1 MRSSRVRLPGIGTP
15 SEKLLDD
22 YARHLLGA
30 LRRAAVAP
38 AAVIE
43 IERAAHAL
51 RSVLHARELSQRLA
65 TRAEALAESAEV
77 VIEDEIRALYA
88 ALSIKRPLRD
98 AVFPEGLGAS
108 LAPRG
113 DAQIAEVK
121 RLLDVT
127 HRAKVPRSVA
137 SALVRMGAQ
146 NTILSSRLSAS
157 ASAHEA
163 LVNMIAAER
172 RQAQTF
178 RQRYRW
184 AFGALTG
191 LFPSDAAKVAGFFK
205 EPPDDARQSSRLPTV
220 PPPTGHRGEQRRA
233 AAARRNRA

>member
-1 MRSSRVRLPGIGTP
+1 MPSARVRLPAIGTP

-22 YARHLLGA
+22 YAKHLLGA
-30 LRRAAVAP
+30 LRRANVAP

-43 IERAAHAL
+43 IERAAGAL
-51 RSVLHARELSQRLA
+51 SSVLHARELTLRLA

-88 ALSIKRPLRD
+88 ALSVKRPLRD
-98 AVFPEGLGAS
+98 SVFPEGLGAS

-137 SALVRMGAQ
+137 SALVRMGAA
-146 NTILSSRLSAS
+146 NTLLSSRLSAS

-163 LVNMIAAER
+163 LVATVAAER
-172 RQAQTF
+172 RQARAF

-205 EPPDDARQSSRLPTV
+205 EPPRDTTEPSSLPSV
-220 PPPTGHRGEQRRA
+220 PPPTGRRGGKPRKVA
-233 AAARRNRA
+233 AKRNSA